1 MLDINTTVP
10 SMVKRNFTAC
20 SFNAS
25 HKMIQSIK
33 VAYVTFRDNVELKNG
48 SRVIVTGKY
57 ALSITSQNGNIII
70 QTDINMTCN
79 RVVFDTTCLG
89 GFTQSSQPTQIG
101 KDQTIYKG
109 EVITFNFFLFFFFY
123 NFLCFYSI
131 SGETHFMP
139 LFSHS
144 LNFQYFNIHPCD
156 LVITNYH

>member
-25 HKMIQSIK
+25 HKTIQSKK

-48 SRVIVTGKY
+48 SRVMVTGKY
-57 ALSITSQNGNIII
+57 ALSITSQNGSIII

-79 RVVFDTTCLG
+79 RVVFNTTCLG

-101 KDQTIYKG
+101 KDPKIYKG
-109 EVITFNFFLFFFFY
+109 EVITYNFFPFFFVQSY
-123 NFLCFYSI
+123 VLPL
-131 SGETHFMP
+131 HFA
-139 LFSHS
+139 
-144 LNFQYFNIHPCD
+144 
-156 LVITNYH
+156 